1 MNNVGN
7 KIETILK
14 SSYDTKNYVDLIREI
29 FPNVSIV
36 SPNKFR
42 KTNYKKSRGG

>member
-1 MNNVGN
+1 MNNVVN

-29 FPNVSIV
+29 LA
-36 SPNKFR
+36 
-42 KTNYKKSRGG
+42 